1 MFFFWCCTFFSF
13 LLCSIFLVFVVE
25 YIFSLIDAPTRIG
38 EFPKTSFNSKKQSAA
53 MNKDVET
60 VSEIFRRLEPE
71 LVEKLY
77 QKYKWDFVL
86 FDYSHEEFFNRTGMK

>member
-1 MFFFWCCTFFSF
+1 
-13 LLCSIFLVFVVE
+13 
-25 YIFSLIDAPTRIG
+25 
-38 EFPKTSFNSKKQSAA
+38 